1 VPPLLIIFP
10 RAWQAASF
18 WGLRLVWVAG
28 WLWNILQ
35 AVWAKQQ
42 RSKQPIFNMLL
53 PKLGNQ

>member
-1 VPPLLIIFP
+1 
-10 RAWQAASF
+10 
-18 WGLRLVWVAG
+18 LRLVWVAG

-42 RSKQPIFNMLL
+42 RSKQPIFRMLL